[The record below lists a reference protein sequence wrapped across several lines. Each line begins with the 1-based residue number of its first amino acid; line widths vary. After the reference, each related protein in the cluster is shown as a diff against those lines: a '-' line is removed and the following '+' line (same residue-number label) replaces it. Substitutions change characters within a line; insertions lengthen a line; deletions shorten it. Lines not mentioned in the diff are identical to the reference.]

1 MLSIPHMI
9 VVFIVVLVVFGPQ
22 KLPEL
27 ARSLGKLMA
36 EFRKASTD
44 FKSAFEEEM
53 RDLERQAL
61 VAERKKAAEAAATS
75 VAVEPSQPAALG
87 APTGTETPS
96 TEARADSR
104 ASEPPVMTPSIRPE
118 PVPDS
123 TPNTQITAPDDEPGG
138 AMTFFEHLSE
148 LRKRIIYSLYA
159 IGVGTFV
166 GVYLS
171 KYFIYWINKPM
182 LKALADAHL
191 DPKLIYTHPAGYLN
205 LIITIGVYLGI
216 VLASPI
222 VLYQIWLFVAPALYK
237 HERGAITGFMFSTVF
252 LFLAGITFGY
262 FITLPYVLHFLVS
275 PGSLFMLQRDVV
287 PMISVNEYFD
297 LILLILL
304 GMGLMFELPVL
315 IFFLSLFGIVTP
327 KFLWRNFRYAILIIA
342 IVAAIV
348 TPTPDAMTMLIFM
361 APMVGLYFVGIAVSA
376 IVTRRRERRLAT
388 PAEAR

>member
-1 MLSIPHMI
+1 MTHSVPPD
-9 VVFIVVLVVFGPQ
+9 LVPNATHNPQ
-22 KLPEL
+22 N
-27 ARSLGKLMA
+27 
-36 EFRKASTD
+36 
-44 FKSAFEEEM
+44 
-53 RDLERQAL
+53 
-61 VAERKKAAEAAATS
+61 
-75 VAVEPSQPAALG
+75 
-87 APTGTETPS
+87 
-96 TEARADSR
+96 
-104 ASEPPVMTPSIRPE
+104 
-118 PVPDS
+118 S
-123 TPNTQITAPDDEPGG
+123 TPAEEPGG

-159 IGVGTFV
+159 IGIGAFI
-166 GVYLS
+166 GIYLS
-171 KYFIYWINKPM
+171 KYLIYWINKPM

-205 LIITIGVYLGI
+205 LVITVGVYLGI

-252 LFLAGITFGY
+252 LFLTGIAFGY

-275 PGSLFMLQRDVV
+275 PGPLFMLQRDVT

-304 GMGLMFELPVL
+304 GIGLMFELPVL

-327 KFLWRNFRYAILIIA
+327 KFLWKNSKYAILVISV
-342 IVAAIV
+342 VAAIV
-348 TPTPDAMTMLIFM
+348 TPTPDALTMLIFM
-361 APMVGLYFVGIAVSA
+361 APMIALYFLGIVVSA
-376 IVTRRRERRLAT
+376 VVTRRRDRRLAA